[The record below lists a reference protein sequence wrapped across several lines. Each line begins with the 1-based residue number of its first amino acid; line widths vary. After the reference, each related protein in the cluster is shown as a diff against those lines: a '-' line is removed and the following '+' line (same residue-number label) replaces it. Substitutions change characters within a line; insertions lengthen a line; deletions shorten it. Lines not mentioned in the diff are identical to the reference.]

1 VPDLDVVS
9 ERNSAVDSDLLLEV
23 VNRFQIEHRGL
34 LLAPDFSVPDG
45 KWSGQ
50 THSVT
55 VELPDGIRFCT
66 QAQFRLSHFN
76 IRDPDVSIDRRW
88 RVTVS
93 LPEIQK
99 DEVPIGSKVFAGAAI
114 VAALQPKPGAQ
125 QGSDGQA

>member
-1 VPDLDVVS
+1 MP
-9 ERNSAVDSDLLLEV
+9 EMNSASDSDLLLKV
-23 VNRFQIEHRGL
+23 VDRFQIEHRGL

-50 THSVT
+50 THPVT
-55 VELPDGIRFCT
+55 VELPDGTRFGT
-66 QAQFRLSHFN
+66 QAQFQLSHFN

-93 LPEIQK
+93 LPDIQK
-99 DEVPIGSKVFAGAAI
+99 DQVPVGSKVFAGTAI
-114 VAALQPKPGAQ
+114 VTALHPKSGAQ